1 MNIEAYITYL
11 IISICIAVAVATFL
25 YKSGHP
31 FLLLAFN
38 GDEKLAVS
46 VNRLLVVGFYLINI
60 GFICL
65 FSVIGDAVQSPIEF
79 LKYVCWKVGVVLF
92 VLGGMHF
99 FNLAILLGVS
109 RKARA
114 TSHVPPV
121 RTPPIQT
128 PNV

>member
-1 MNIEAYITYL
+1 MDVNAYITYL

-31 FLLLAFN
+31 FLLLAFH
-38 GDEKLAVS
+38 GDQRLAVS

-65 FSVIGDAVQSPIEF
+65 FSVVGEPVQTPMEF
-79 LKYVCWKVGVVLF
+79 LKYVCWKVGLVLF
-92 VLGGMHF
+92 ILGGMHF

-109 RKARA
+109 RKARTA
-114 TSHVPPV
+114 AQAPPL
-121 RTPPIQT
+121 PAPKA
-128 PNV
+128 